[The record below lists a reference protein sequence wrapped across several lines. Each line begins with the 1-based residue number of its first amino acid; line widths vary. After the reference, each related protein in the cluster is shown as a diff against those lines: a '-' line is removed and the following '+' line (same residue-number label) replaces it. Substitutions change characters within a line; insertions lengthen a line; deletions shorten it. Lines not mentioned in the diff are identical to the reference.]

1 MKILKHLGF
10 KVIIAVTMSITT
22 IFWDM
27 MLCSLV
33 EAYLVYSLSLNIK
46 TIQSS
51 EKLTNFY

>member
-33 EAYLVYSLSLNIK
+33 DAYLVYSQPKYKDN
-46 TIQSS
+46 TV
-51 EKLTNFY
+51 F